1 MTVEPGDQPEDGL
14 RQAIPAAFGIDEIG
28 MQETLEAGREFQFE
42 IPTENA
48 RLAGG
53 EDWSVLLKD
62 APVPPGG
69 VAAAFATDWRL
80 TKTCAG
86 LGAMSDD
93 AAAALFTAADLRTL
107 ATRYADPLARHGGIF
122 TLSGGAVALPGGAES
137 APVWQKLAG
146 ENPRNPGA
154 FFRALLDKP
163 FGTLAAFYSV
173 LARSD
178 AAHQR
183 FFTKTS
189 ARAERFYAWYRQGDE
204 FRNGQARQVEDW
216 RTDLLQKVPLDMRRR
231 QRPISR
237 RQSRVDHLIR
247 TGRRS
252 LAGSGHAGDAGSH
265 RRTGAETRTAAR
277 PGFGEAPGAA
287 LLRVEFPVPL
297 FRASDGAKPGRFRS
311 AGALRGH
318 RERVPGRHA
327 ECGAG
332 RMECAGGIDFARGA
346 RPARS
351 AKRREPRRSGAF
363 ART

>member
-1 MTVEPGDQPEDGL
+1 MSAIVHFDEPPTYFGFFSNYCRAIVREVSVGTSIGRPQFIQTLRTYLAASPRLATLGERGEDGTRITLSLATDERRRQTERILRLLGWKLGQRDSSVTVEPGDQPEDGL
-14 RQAIPAAFGIDEIG
+14 RQAIPAALGIDEIG
-28 MQETLEAGREFQFE
+28 MQETLEAGRDFQFE
-42 IPTENA
+42 IPSENA

-53 EDWSVLLKD
+53 EDWSALLKD

-107 ATRYADPLARHGGIF
+107 ATRYADPLARHGGIL

-189 ARAERFYAWYRQGDE
+189 DEPSVSMPGTAR
-204 FRNGQARQVEDW
+204 
-216 RTDLLQKVPLDMRRR
+216 
-231 QRPISR
+231 
-237 RQSRVDHLIR
+237 
-247 TGRRS
+247 
-252 LAGSGHAGDAGSH
+252 
-265 RRTGAETRTAAR
+265 ETNSAT
-277 PGFGEAPGAA
+277 
-287 LLRVEFPVPL
+287 
-297 FRASDGAKPGRFRS
+297 AKPGR
-311 AGALRGH
+311 
-318 RERVPGRHA
+318 
-327 ECGAG
+327 
-332 RMECAGGIDFARGA
+332 
-346 RPARS
+346 
-351 AKRREPRRSGAF
+351 
-363 ART
+363 